1 MTNGVAG
8 AGAHRPITVTII
20 TLTID
25 TSSFVFE
32 AIDSVEHN
40 HEIPFEHIVVHDGQ
54 DAFIDDLV
62 ARYPHLK
69 IVKGDGRGATAAAA
83 RGIEAASGDF
93 ILLLHS
99 DDRLRPGSLT
109 QLAACAAARPD
120 VQIWTGGMRTF
131 LTRPDGVEEI
141 LRVARTPA
149 LTKLSLANICDDLPL
164 LTARFCHRSVY
175 DRIGN
180 FDVEF
185 SESSDREFLLRAVM
199 AGIIE
204 APLGVM
210 VSDLRQHPDSRT
222 LNKRTDWV
230 PPYLVEHIR
239 IADLWLARPDI
250 APTVRRYLKNWR
262 AREVLR
268 LVVFH
273 TRAGQWRSALDL
285 MLHAST
291 TDALW
296 IFRTATTV
304 ASILR
309 RRRNDKD
316 LPEQPGTSSETH
328 A

>member
-1 MTNGVAG
+1 MTNDVAD
-8 AGAHRPITVTII
+8 ATFDRPTSVTII

-54 DAFIDDLV
+54 DAFVDDLV

-69 IVKGDGRGATAAAA
+69 IVKGDGRGATAAAV
-83 RGIEAASGDF
+83 RGVEAASGQF

-120 VQIWTGGMRTF
+120 VRIWTGGMRIF

-141 LRVARTPA
+141 VRVARTPA
-149 LTKLSLANICDDLPL
+149 LTELSLANVCDDLPL
-164 LTARFCHRSVY
+164 LTARFVHRSVY
-175 DRIGN
+175 DQIGN
-180 FDVEF
+180 FDVRF

-199 AGIIE
+199 AGIVE

-222 LNKRTDWV
+222 LNKRTGWV
-230 PPYLVEHIR
+230 PPYLAEHIR
-239 IADLWLARPDI
+239 IADLWLVRSDISPAARG
-250 APTVRRYLKNWR
+250 YLKNWR

-268 LVVFH
+268 CVVFYI
-273 TRAGQWRSALDL
+273 RAGQWRSAFGL
-285 MLHAST
+285 MLHAFR

-296 IFRTATTV
+296 MFRTATTV

-316 LPEQPGTSSETH
+316 LPEPFEAPIATH